1 MTARATTA
9 RKALHGRGAAS
20 TAWGRLCHG
29 VTRAVS
35 GRDTNSVRPRH
46 EQCQAVTLSRLW
58 LLAAMCLLLL
68 SSCDDRKG
76 LLPPSG
82 GRLYEVL
89 LVGDTD
95 NIVRNVLQAD
105 VPGLPQAEPQFDV
118 SGIGSSRFNQ
128 AVSVA
133 RNIVMVSVDSRLHSA
148 VSLSRERDVWAQPQM
163 VVRVNAPSAGMLRD
177 SIGRIAPA
185 LLNMLNRSEMNKSIV
200 MLRQKRN
207 TKAEK
212 LVRQMFGIDMWVPV
226 DMTSSKRGKN
236 FLWLGSSSPTVMRN
250 IVIYKGGDS
259 VLQANIKGE
268 TDSMHFRNVAPTMS
282 TAAEFKQIEVSRG
295 LWEMTGDDMGGP
307 FVRREAQGVSVEA
320 FVFAPGKKKR
330 NAIKQ
335 LEAALYTIRH

>member
-1 MTARATTA
+1 MTTDETTA
-9 RKALHGRGAAS
+9 SKALHSRGFVPAA
-20 TAWGRLCHG
+20 WERLCHA
-29 VTRAVS
+29 VTRTVS

-46 EQCQAVTLSRLW
+46 EQCQAATLSRLW
-58 LLAAMCLLLL
+58 LLPAMCLLLL

-89 LVGDTD
+89 LVGDKD
-95 NIVRNVLQAD
+95 DIVRTALQDD
-105 VPGLPQAEPQFDV
+105 VPGLPQSEPQFDV
-118 SGIGSSRFNQ
+118 SGIDSSRFNQ

-133 RNIVMVSVDSRLHSA
+133 RNIVIVNVNPRLYST
-148 VSLSRERDVWAQPQM
+148 VRLSCERDVWAQPQM

-185 LLNMLNRSEMNKSIV
+185 LLSLLNRSEMNKSV
-200 MLRQKRN
+200 SMLRQKRN

-212 LVRQMFGIDMWVPV
+212 LVRQMFGIEMWVPV
-226 DMTSSKRGKN
+226 DMTSSRRGKN
-236 FLWLGSSSPTVMRN
+236 FLWLGNNSPTVMRN

-268 TDSMHFRNVAPTMS
+268 TDSMHFRNVATTMS
-282 TAAEFKQIEVSRG
+282 TATDFKQISVLRG

-307 FVRREAQGVSVEA
+307 FVRRETQGVSVEA
-320 FVFAPGKKKR
+320 FVFAPGKRKR

-335 LEAALYTIRH
+335 LEAALYTIR